1 MTYVVGIR
9 LKNFARFR
17 GEHEVSPLEP
27 KAYAIVARD
36 AEDDSRSN
44 YLGKTTLT
52 VALRYAL
59 YGVLPKAY
67 ETIDEAVSHGETEMA
82 VDVEL
87 SDGSFISRERKRGS
101 WTKLKIII
109 VVGPGAEV
117 ELNQDAAQQEIIR
130 RIGLDLDNYDMCAD
144 VAQKTSDRFST
155 MKSTALTEVVSGWV
169 GLERLVDAEDLAAKG
184 LGQLT
189 YELATADD
197 QISVLAWATEAEGKA
212 RAAAM
217 KLAQEQHV
225 EAARFAE
232 TRNAIVAS
240 HESWVRHARRAVEAD
255 TIGSAIVERKSE
267 IEVAAKKTPK
277 GADIKEAEAK
287 AAAARSQTDLL
298 QRDVRRLAAVM
309 QGSFDGACPV
319 LPGFDC
325 PAKVTINSRREESKT
340 AYNEARR
347 ESDNGD
353 AERARLADVVSR
365 LKAEFDEQTARHARL
380 HSLENRLGD
389 FKESVDYIAR
399 HGQPPELAPE
409 PLTVDSAPATLAQ
422 RMFQDFLA
430 ARPALVAYES
440 SRPKLAARIAAFRVA
455 VLALEQAQRQLCEGV
470 VQRIEHGAN
479 RRLESAGVDLRCEW
493 RWGRETGKLATRC
506 ASCGAEFPASA
517 RVKQCQA
524 CQAPRGHRVEP
535 KLHVRF
541 SARSGGTEDL
551 GGVAITLA
559 AGEWVRR
566 KRGSDWGVVVLDE
579 PFASLDTAH
588 RRALSGHLQKMVSD
602 GVEQSFIIAH
612 SREVLESLPGRIEV
626 VGRGEW
632 SEVRVVA

>member
-36 AEDDSRSN
+36 AEDESRSN

-59 YGVLPKAY
+59 YGVLPEAY
-67 ETIDEAVSHGETEMA
+67 ETIDKAVSNGETEMR

-87 SDGSFISRERKRGS
+87 SDGSYVERERKRGS
-101 WTKLKIII
+101 WTKLKII
-109 VVGPGAEV
+109 VPTGPGAEV
-117 ELNQDAAQQEIIR
+117 ELNQDAAQLEIIR
-130 RIGLDLDNYDMCAD
+130 RVGLELDNYDMCAD

-184 LGQLT
+184 LGQLA
-189 YELATADD
+189 YELAVIDN

-217 KLAQEQHV
+217 KLAQEQYV

-240 HESWVRHARRAVEAD
+240 HEQWVRHAARAVESD
-255 TIGSAIVERKSE
+255 TISSAIVERRSE
-267 IEVAAKKTPK
+267 IDTAKSPDGARIRAAETIT
-277 GADIKEAEAK
+277 GTLLAEARLLSQEHSRLSNV
-287 AAAARSQTDLL
+287 ARG
-298 QRDVRRLAAVM
+298 A
-309 QGSFDGACPV
+309 FDGACPV
-319 LPGFDC
+319 LPGFEC
-325 PAKVTINSRREESKT
+325 PAHATINASRDSSET
-340 AYNEARR
+340 ALIIKKRQHQAKDTEYEKARA
-347 ESDNGD
+347 N
-353 AERARLADVVSR
+353 VQR
-365 LKAEFDEQTARHARL
+365 LKNEFDEQTARRARL
-380 HSLENRLGD
+380 KTLETRLGD
-389 FKESVDYIAR
+389 FKDSVDYIAR

-409 PLTVDSAPATLAQ
+409 PLTVDSGPTTLAQ
-422 RMFQDFLA
+422 RAYQDFLA
-430 ARPALVAYES
+430 ARPELVAYES

-535 KLHVRF
+535 KLHVKF

-566 KRGSDWGVVVLDE
+566 KRRSDWGVVVLDE

-602 GVEQSFIIAH
+602 GVEQAFVIAH
-612 SREVLESLPGRIEV
+612 SRDVLESLPGRIEV